1 MKRIEHQKTASP
13 TTVLL
18 FSGAIVLQIVGMSLF
33 PLTAGYTKFWP
44 TLASILALLLGSS
57 LFCRMLYKGVALS
70 FLIPLGS
77 AVIPLVVS
85 MLGIFVYEESI
96 SALKITL
103 LIVACALIGIDVM
116 DSLPAT
122 TIGLF
127 LIATMFSLG
136 ATAIWPR
143 TQGFT
148 RPIPTALSI
157 LMQVICLVLMNRIV
171 DSGVELSF
179 LVPLNGAFSPLV
191 MIFVGVFLYKEKASV
206 WKIAVLL
213 TACVLIG
220 FANFL

>member
-57 LFCRMLYKGVALS
+57 LFCRMLYKCVALS

-103 LIVACALIGIDVM
+103 LIVACALIGIAGKM
-116 DSLPAT
+116 
-122 TIGLF
+122 
-127 LIATMFSLG
+127 
-136 ATAIWPR
+136 
-143 TQGFT
+143 
-148 RPIPTALSI
+148 
-157 LMQVICLVLMNRIV
+157 
-171 DSGVELSF
+171 
-179 LVPLNGAFSPLV
+179 
-191 MIFVGVFLYKEKASV
+191 K
-206 WKIAVLL
+206 
-213 TACVLIG
+213 
-220 FANFL
+220 

>member
-1 MKRIEHQKTASP
+1 MFTQYVWHNRYICRKINENPHETNRTSKNGVADDRIA
-13 TTVLL
+13 

-103 LIVACALIGIDVM
+103 LIVACALIGIAGKM
-116 DSLPAT
+116 
-122 TIGLF
+122 
-127 LIATMFSLG
+127 
-136 ATAIWPR
+136 
-143 TQGFT
+143 
-148 RPIPTALSI
+148 
-157 LMQVICLVLMNRIV
+157 
-171 DSGVELSF
+171 
-179 LVPLNGAFSPLV
+179 
-191 MIFVGVFLYKEKASV
+191 K
-206 WKIAVLL
+206 
-213 TACVLIG
+213 
-220 FANFL
+220 

>member
-77 AVIPLVVS
+77 VIPLVVS

-103 LIVACALIGIDVM
+103 LIVACALIGIAGKM
-116 DSLPAT
+116 
-122 TIGLF
+122 
-127 LIATMFSLG
+127 
-136 ATAIWPR
+136 
-143 TQGFT
+143 
-148 RPIPTALSI
+148 
-157 LMQVICLVLMNRIV
+157 
-171 DSGVELSF
+171 
-179 LVPLNGAFSPLV
+179 
-191 MIFVGVFLYKEKASV
+191 K
-206 WKIAVLL
+206 
-213 TACVLIG
+213 
-220 FANFL
+220 